1 MTRRLQLLLLVMTF
15 IAGGLIGWAA
25 SQTNAEPP
33 PCVYLDLLK
42 RSLMDLP
49 NEPDPKTQ
57 TVALEGR
64 DYPSRGLTMI
74 GIKRLD
80 QLQECGETVLR
91 RGVPGDFIEA
101 GAWRGGSTIFMRGVL
116 KAHNVTDRTVWVA
129 DSFEGLPP
137 PDPKYAA
144 DAGST
149 WHLDTNMRVTLEA
162 VQDNFRRYRLLDDR
176 VKFLKG
182 WFKDTLPTAP
192 IQQLALLRVD
202 GDLYQSTM
210 EALTTLYPKVARGG
224 CVILDD
230 HFAVPTAKQ
239 AADDYRRA
247 HGITTPI
254 IQVDWAG
261 GYWYVE

>member
-1 MTRRLQLLLLVMTF
+1 MSVKSLALPPAPNV
-15 IAGGLIGWAA
+15 GGE
-25 SQTNAEPP
+25 SPP
-33 PCVYLDLLK
+33 DVYLDLLK

-49 NEPDPKTQ
+49 NEPDPKVQ
-57 TVALEGR
+57 TVSLEGR
-64 DYPSRGLTMI
+64 DYPSRGLTMV

-80 QLQECGETVLR
+80 QLQECAETVLR

-101 GAWRGGSTIFMRGVL
+101 GAWKGGATIFLRGIL
-116 KAHNVTDRTVWVA
+116 KAYNVTDRTVWVS

-137 PDPKYAA
+137 PDGKYPA
-144 DAGST
+144 DAGSQ
-149 WHLDTNMRVTLEA
+149 WHLDRKMQVTLQA
-162 VQDNFRRYRLLDDR
+162 VQDNFRRYGLLDDQ

-192 IQQLALLRVD
+192 IQQLAVLRVD
-202 GDLYQSTM
+202 GDMYQSTM
-210 EALTTLYPKVARGG
+210 EALTALYPKVAKGG

-239 AADDYRRA
+239 AADDYRSA
-247 HGITTPI
+247 HGIMTPI

-261 GYWYVE
+261 AYWYVE